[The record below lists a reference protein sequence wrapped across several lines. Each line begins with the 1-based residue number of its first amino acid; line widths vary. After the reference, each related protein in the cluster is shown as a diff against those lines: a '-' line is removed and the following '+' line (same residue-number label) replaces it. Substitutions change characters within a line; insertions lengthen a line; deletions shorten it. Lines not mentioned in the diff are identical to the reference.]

1 VIAVRGLRGATT
13 VEADRADLIDDAVR
27 ELLTELLDRNG
38 LTAADVVSAWF
49 TATADLTSEFP
60 AHGARR
66 HLDWEEVPMLCA
78 QELEVDGALERCVRV
93 LLHVEVARGTMLR
106 PVYLRD
112 AVTLRP
118 DRAAAD
124 QVTASRVRTLPSTLP
139 RTPRTPGAPARRGAG
154 P

>member
-1 VIAVRGLRGATT
+1 MIAVRGLRGATT
-13 VEADRADLIDDAVR
+13 VEADRAELIDDAVR

-38 LTAADVVSAWF
+38 LMAADVVSAWF

-66 HLDWEEVPMLCA
+66 YLGWEEVPMLCA

-93 LLHVEVARGTMLR
+93 LLHVEVARGIVLR
-106 PVYLRD
+106 PAYLRD

-118 DRAAAD
+118 DHAAAD
-124 QVTASRVRTLPSTLP
+124 QVTASRVRTPRPTLP
-139 RTPRTPGAPARRGAG
+139 TASGAPARRGVG

>member
-1 VIAVRGLRGATT
+1 MIAVRGLRGATT
-13 VEADRADLIDDAVR
+13 VEADRAELIDDAVR

-38 LTAADVVSAWF
+38 LTAAEVVSAWF
-49 TATADLTSEFP
+49 TSTADLTSEFP

-66 HLDWEEVPMLCA
+66 HLGWEEVPMLCA

-93 LLHVEVARGTMLR
+93 LLHVEVARGTVLR

-118 DRAAAD
+118 DRAAAE

-139 RTPRTPGAPARRGAG
+139 SAPRAPARRGTG